1 MTEFS
6 QRAREA
12 LRDKGLSVR
21 GAARAVNYDHG
32 YLVRVLGGKQA
43 PSPKLAAALD
53 DLVCAGGGLAAL
65 ATAPQPRMP
74 VPSLKL
80 PTLAPDREL
89 YERLTAIVE
98 HPRRVDSHAVEWL
111 ERCLAEHRRAE
122 DTIGSGPVIGVVRAQ
137 LDTVADLGREART
150 GVRDRLVSLAA
161 QYGQFMAWL
170 CNDQGDKPAALAWYD
185 RAHGWAMEAADA
197 NMAATTLSMKAHIAW
212 SVGDGPSCVRLGEAA
227 RWHDGHTSRGIAG
240 MAEQMRA
247 RGHALLSEPDAARK
261 SLDEAETLIR
271 TASERP
277 EDEPD
282 WMYFYG
288 DTWFLAQRGMVELDL
303 GEGERAV
310 DMLSRALEGL
320 PEHYR
325 RDRAWYRACLAK
337 AHTVAGD
344 LDAAAEV
351 TRDTAGDALA
361 VNAYAVDELRDVAV
375 TVTKRV
381 PRVGRDLVDALR

>member
-1 MTEFS
+1 MTDFS

-12 LRDKGLSVR
+12 LRDRGLSIR
-21 GAARAVNYDHG
+21 GAARATNYDHG

-43 PSPKLAAALD
+43 PSPQLAAALD
-53 DLVCAGGGLAAL
+53 DLVDAGGTLAKL
-65 ATAPQPRMP
+65 ASVPEPRMP
-74 VPSLKL
+74 VPSLPL
-80 PTLAPDREL
+80 PSLAPDRDL
-89 YERLTAIVE
+89 YERMTSVVE
-98 HPRRVDSHAVEWL
+98 QPRRVDAHAVTWL

-122 DTIGSGPVIGVVRAQ
+122 DTLGSGPVVGVVRAQ
-137 LDTVADLGREART
+137 LSTVTELGREARPD
-150 GVRDRLVSLAA
+150 VRDRLVSLAA

-170 CNDQGDKPAALAWYD
+170 CNDQGDKASALAWYD

-212 SVGDGPSCVRLGEAA
+212 SVGDGPGCVRLGEAA
-227 RWHDGHTSRGIAG
+227 RWHDGRTTPGIAG
-240 MAEQMRA
+240 MAAQMQA
-247 RGHALLSEPDAARK
+247 RGHALLVEPDAARR

-271 TASERP
+271 NASEHP

-303 GEGERAV
+303 GNGERAV
-310 DMLSRALEGL
+310 DMLSRALDGL

-325 RDRAWYRACLAK
+325 RDRAWYRACLAT
-337 AHTVAGD
+337 AHAVAGD
-344 LDAAAEV
+344 LDAAADIA
-351 TRDTAGDALA
+351 TDTAGDALA
-361 VNAYAVDELRDVAV
+361 VNAYAVDELRGVAS
-375 TVTKRV
+375 TVTKRA